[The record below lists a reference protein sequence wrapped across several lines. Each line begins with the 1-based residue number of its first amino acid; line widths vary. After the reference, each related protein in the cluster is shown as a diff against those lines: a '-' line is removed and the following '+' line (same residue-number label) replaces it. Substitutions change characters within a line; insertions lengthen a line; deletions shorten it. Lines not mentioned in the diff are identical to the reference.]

1 MSDSEL
7 ANNGSLINTNEP
19 LVYLIGQDC
28 DNEYVEIPYRLA
40 TLSSTLVKFIEN
52 SDNTNTNS
60 KGQDIYEV
68 KLEGFGKN
76 ILEHVKRYLE
86 YKFENESLIKN
97 SSSNKKSNDVLLDI
111 PEFEYPQDISL
122 ELLMAADYLDI

>member
-7 ANNGSLINTNEP
+7 ANTSSLINTNEP
-19 LVYLIGQDC
+19 VVYLIGQDC

-52 SDNTNTNS
+52 SDNTKTNS
-60 KGQDIYEV
+60 EGQDIYEV
-68 KLEGFGKN
+68 KLDGFGKN

-97 SSSNKKSNDVLLDI
+97 SSSNKKSNEVLLDI

>member
-7 ANNGSLINTNEP
+7 ANNGSSINTNEP

-68 KLEGFGKN
+68 KLDGFGKN